1 MSDEIVFDVLCT
13 KVLDALRALGLGKF
27 SIRNYYYEGMW
38 PIIKVYR
45 SEGVILYSAAF
56 TNEIVDRFRLE
67 HENGLVADR
76 IWAKVRK
83 AAALFEEYVQTGKI
97 VWKRVRPAPKIPLTP
112 YYQELLCSFCQHE
125 ANTRAIGFES
135 LRDEE
140 NVCRKFF
147 AYLDASGYHTC
158 QDINLVN
165 VNDFLLFIA
174 SQRKSSMDRVR
185 NTLKHLSAYL
195 VSIQNCC
202 DFSAVLTTR
211 PAPRKKLR
219 PAFSSKEVHTVMDAA
234 AKNPSLSLR
243 DTAIFAVAASLGLRA
258 GDIVRLTLSDID
270 WIHHE
275 IRFVQNKTGVE
286 LHLPLEASVG
296 NAIANYILHER
307 PKTQSPALFVRSRIP
322 FDFMTSTAAGD
333 RLRKYMKLSDVDY
346 TPGDGKGFHSFR
358 RYVAS
363 SMINQEV
370 PIDIVKE
377 ILGHTQI
384 GSMKAYMRISRDK
397 LAMCALGL
405 DGKLRIVPI
414 SPSVV
419 ELLKTYLDKA
429 HPTEQRQSDDY
440 LFFTTH
446 HGCKNRMSTDAV
458 NLFMKK
464 YGETARRACPEVPE
478 RVHPHQLRHSR
489 AMHLYRAGMP
499 LVLLSEFLGHADV
512 NTTRI
517 YAWADTEMKRQA
529 IQKVSKATAEDS
541 IEPIWANDE
550 EMIKRLYGLA

>member
-45 SEGVILYSAAF
+45 SEGVIFYSAAF
-56 TNEIVDRFRLE
+56 TNEIVNRFHLD

-83 AAALFEEYVQTGKI
+83 ASILFEEYVQTGKI
-97 VWKRVRPAPKIPLTP
+97 VWKRVRPDPKISLAP
-112 YYQELLCSFCQHE
+112 YYHELLRRFCQHE
-125 ANTRAIGFES
+125 ANTRAIGFDS

-147 AYLDASGYHTC
+147 AYLDASGCHTC

-165 VNDFLLFIA
+165 VNAFLLFIA
-174 SQRKSSMDRVR
+174 SQRKSSMDRVC

-202 DFSAVLTTR
+202 DFSAALTTR

-219 PAFSSKEVHTVMDAA
+219 PAFSAKEVHTVVDAA

-243 DTAIFAVAASLGLRA
+243 DTAMFAVAASLGLRA
-258 GDIVRLTLSDID
+258 GDIVRL
-270 WIHHE
+270 
-275 IRFVQNKTGVE
+275 
-286 LHLPLEASVG
+286 
-296 NAIANYILHER
+296 
-307 PKTQSPALFVRSRIP
+307 VRSRIP

-333 RLRKYMKLSDVDY
+333 RLRKYMKLSDVEY

-370 PIDIVKE
+370 PIDTVKE

-405 DGKLRIVPI
+405 DGIE
-414 SPSVV
+414 VV
-419 ELLKTYLDKA
+419 QEALL
-429 HPTEQRQSDDY
+429 
-440 LFFTTH
+440 
-446 HGCKNRMSTDAV
+446 
-458 NLFMKK
+458 
-464 YGETARRACPEVPE
+464 
-478 RVHPHQLRHSR
+478 
-489 AMHLYRAGMP
+489 
-499 LVLLSEFLGHADV
+499 
-512 NTTRI
+512 
-517 YAWADTEMKRQA
+517 
-529 IQKVSKATAEDS
+529 
-541 IEPIWANDE
+541 
-550 EMIKRLYGLA
+550 

>member
-135 LRDEE
+135 LRGEE
-140 NVCRKFF
+140 NICRKFF
-147 AYLDASGYHTC
+147 AYLDDNDCHTC
-158 QDINLVN
+158 QDINLGN
-165 VNDFLLFIA
+165 VNAFWCSSHLTEIKHGQ
-174 SQRKSSMDRVR
+174 SRQHIETSERIPGIHKSCR
-185 NTLKHLSAYL
+185 
-195 VSIQNCC
+195 
-202 DFSAVLTTR
+202 DFSAALITR

-219 PAFSSKEVHTVMDAA
+219 PAFSSKEVRMVMDTA
-234 AKNPSLSLR
+234 AKNPTLSLR
-243 DTAIFAVAASLGLRA
+243 DTAMFAVAASLGLRA

-275 IRFVQNKTGVE
+275 IHFVQNKTGVE

-307 PKTQSPALFVRSRIP
+307 PKTQSRALFIRSRIP
-322 FDFMTSTAAGD
+322 FDAMTSTAAGD
-333 RLRKYMKLSDVDY
+333 RLRKYMKLSDVEY

-358 RYVAS
+358 RYIAS

-370 PIDIVKE
+370 PIDTVKE

-384 GSMKAYMRISRDK
+384 GSLKAYMRISRDK
-397 LAMCALGL
+397 LAMCALGF
-405 DGKLRIVPI
+405 DGIEVI
-414 SPSVV
+414 Q
-419 ELLKTYLDKA
+419 EALL
-429 HPTEQRQSDDY
+429 
-440 LFFTTH
+440 
-446 HGCKNRMSTDAV
+446 
-458 NLFMKK
+458 
-464 YGETARRACPEVPE
+464 
-478 RVHPHQLRHSR
+478 
-489 AMHLYRAGMP
+489 
-499 LVLLSEFLGHADV
+499 
-512 NTTRI
+512 
-517 YAWADTEMKRQA
+517 
-529 IQKVSKATAEDS
+529 
-541 IEPIWANDE
+541 
-550 EMIKRLYGLA
+550 

>member
-135 LRDEE
+135 LRGEE
-140 NVCRKFF
+140 NICRKFF
-147 AYLDASGYHTC
+147 AYLDDNDCHTC
-158 QDINLVN
+158 QDINLGN
-165 VNDFLLFIA
+165 VNAFLVFIA
-174 SQRKSSMDRVR
+174 SHRKSSMDRVG

-195 VSIQNCC
+195 ASTKSCR
-202 DFSAVLTTR
+202 DFSAALITR

-219 PAFSSKEVHTVMDAA
+219 PAFSSKEVRMVMDTA
-234 AKNPSLSLR
+234 AKNPTLSLR
-243 DTAIFAVAASLGLRA
+243 DTAMFAVAASLGLRA

-275 IRFVQNKTGVE
+275 IHFVQNKTGVE

-307 PKTQSPALFVRSRIP
+307 PKTQSRALFIRSRIP
-322 FDFMTSTAAGD
+322 FDAMTSTAAGD
-333 RLRKYMKLSDVDY
+333 RLRKYMKLSDVEY

-358 RYVAS
+358 RYIAS

-370 PIDIVKE
+370 PIDTVKE

-384 GSMKAYMRISRDK
+384 GSLKAYMRISRDK
-397 LAMCALGL
+397 LAMCALGF
-405 DGKLRIVPI
+405 DGIEVI
-414 SPSVV
+414 Q
-419 ELLKTYLDKA
+419 EALL
-429 HPTEQRQSDDY
+429 
-440 LFFTTH
+440 
-446 HGCKNRMSTDAV
+446 
-458 NLFMKK
+458 
-464 YGETARRACPEVPE
+464 
-478 RVHPHQLRHSR
+478 
-489 AMHLYRAGMP
+489 
-499 LVLLSEFLGHADV
+499 
-512 NTTRI
+512 
-517 YAWADTEMKRQA
+517 
-529 IQKVSKATAEDS
+529 
-541 IEPIWANDE
+541 
-550 EMIKRLYGLA
+550 

>member
-45 SEGVILYSAAF
+45 SEGVIFYSAAF
-56 TNEIVDRFRLE
+56 TNEIVNRFHLD

-83 AAALFEEYVQTGKI
+83 ASILFEEYVQTGKI
-97 VWKRVRPAPKIPLTP
+97 VWKRVRPDPKIPLAP
-112 YYQELLCSFCQHE
+112 YYHELLRRFCQHE

-147 AYLDASGYHTC
+147 AYLDASGCHTC

-165 VNDFLLFIA
+165 VNAFLLFIA
-174 SQRKSSMDRVR
+174 SQRKSSMDRVC

-202 DFSAVLTTR
+202 DFSAALTTR

-219 PAFSSKEVHTVMDAA
+219 PAFFRKRGSHRRGCSG
-234 AKNPSLSLR
+234 KNPSLSLR
-243 DTAIFAVAASLGLRA
+243 DTAMFAVAASLGLRA

-322 FDFMTSTAAGD
+322 FDFHDFDCCRRPAQKIYET
-333 RLRKYMKLSDVDY
+333 LR
-346 TPGDGKGFHSFR
+346 
-358 RYVAS
+358 
-363 SMINQEV
+363 
-370 PIDIVKE
+370 
-377 ILGHTQI
+377 
-384 GSMKAYMRISRDK
+384 
-397 LAMCALGL
+397 C
-405 DGKLRIVPI
+405 
-414 SPSVV
+414 
-419 ELLKTYLDKA
+419 
-429 HPTEQRQSDDY
+429 
-440 LFFTTH
+440 
-446 HGCKNRMSTDAV
+446 
-458 NLFMKK
+458 
-464 YGETARRACPEVPE
+464 
-478 RVHPHQLRHSR
+478 
-489 AMHLYRAGMP
+489 
-499 LVLLSEFLGHADV
+499 
-512 NTTRI
+512 
-517 YAWADTEMKRQA
+517 
-529 IQKVSKATAEDS
+529 
-541 IEPIWANDE
+541 
-550 EMIKRLYGLA
+550 

>member
-140 NVCRKFF
+140 NICRKFF
-147 AYLDASGYHTC
+147 AYLDDNDCHTC
-158 QDINLVN
+158 QDINLGN
-165 VNDFLLFIA
+165 VNAFLVFIA
-174 SQRKSSMDRVR
+174 SHRKSSMDRVG

-195 VSIQNCC
+195 VSTKSCR
-202 DFSAVLTTR
+202 DFSAALITR

-219 PAFSSKEVHTVMDAA
+219 PAFSSKEVRMVMDTA
-234 AKNPSLSLR
+234 AKNPTLSLR
-243 DTAIFAVAASLGLRA
+243 DTAMFAVAASLGLRA
-258 GDIVRLTLSDID
+258 GDIVRLTL
-270 WIHHE
+270 E
-275 IRFVQNKTGVE
+275 QPNRFKTNGC
-286 LHLPLEASVG
+286 
-296 NAIANYILHER
+296 R
-307 PKTQSPALFVRSRIP
+307 
-322 FDFMTSTAAGD
+322 DFCFMRLMYDTAARCQELVD
-333 RLRKYMKLSDVDY
+333 VKIHDLSIQNSHA
-346 TPGDGKGFHSFR
+346 TICLTGKGNK
-358 RYVAS
+358 
-363 SMINQEV
+363 M
-370 PIDIVKE
+370 
-377 ILGHTQI
+377 
-384 GSMKAYMRISRDK
+384 
-397 LAMCALGL
+397 
-405 DGKLRIVPI
+405 RIVPI

-419 ELLKTYLDKA
+419 ELLKTYLDKV
-429 HPTEQRQSDDY
+429 HPTEQRKSDDY
-440 LFFTTH
+440 LFFTIH
-446 HGCKNRMSTDAV
+446 HARKSRMSTDAV

-464 YGETARRACPEVPE
+464 YGEMARQTCPEVPE

-499 LVLLSEFLGHADV
+499 LVLLSEFLGHADI

-529 IQKVSKATAEDS
+529 IQKVSGDTGRIH
-541 IEPIWANDE
+541 IEPIWVNDE

>member
-219 PAFSSKEVHTVMDAA
+219 PAFSSKQVHTVMDAA

-358 RYVAS
+358 RY
-363 SMINQEV
+363 
-370 PIDIVKE
+370 
-377 ILGHTQI
+377 
-384 GSMKAYMRISRDK
+384 
-397 LAMCALGL
+397 
-405 DGKLRIVPI
+405 
-414 SPSVV
+414 
-419 ELLKTYLDKA
+419 
-429 HPTEQRQSDDY
+429 
-440 LFFTTH
+440 
-446 HGCKNRMSTDAV
+446 
-458 NLFMKK
+458 
-464 YGETARRACPEVPE
+464 GETARWACPEVPE

>member
-1 MSDEIVFDVLCT
+1 MGYVLKAVLSSAQHPEYGQITVPFPIPDEKYDRMIEL
-13 KVLDALRALGLGKF
+13 LEPLEIGDALRQDCRVDELDSFYTVLNRLVGSLVNFDELDYLAKRLDSFDDGEAAQFQGMACKLGVSNIKDFINLTFCCQQATVITDFSDLDAIGRQHYMTMQGGGCRIEELERLDGRKFALDL
-27 SIRNYYYEGMW
+27 ILNHLEGRIT
-38 PIIKVYR
+38 PYGVVYDNGMKL
-45 SEGVILYSAAF
+45 EQLYDGRHFPCYHYQPNLLA
-56 TNEIVDRFRLE
+56 
-67 HENGLVADR
+67 VADR

-405 DGKLRIVPI
+405 DGIEVI
-414 SPSVV
+414 Q
-419 ELLKTYLDKA
+419 EALL
-429 HPTEQRQSDDY
+429 
-440 LFFTTH
+440 
-446 HGCKNRMSTDAV
+446 
-458 NLFMKK
+458 
-464 YGETARRACPEVPE
+464 
-478 RVHPHQLRHSR
+478 
-489 AMHLYRAGMP
+489 
-499 LVLLSEFLGHADV
+499 
-512 NTTRI
+512 
-517 YAWADTEMKRQA
+517 
-529 IQKVSKATAEDS
+529 
-541 IEPIWANDE
+541 
-550 EMIKRLYGLA
+550 